1 VKTCSL
7 LAILMPPQFETV
19 KVSQSLKTSVTV
31 LFQSQQ
37 SFANVAVTADGVET
51 ISFLEAAD
59 GLMDL
64 FGKNSPSIPSSPFSQ
79 PMPRL
84 SSQLRLQ
91 ISWVAPSLP
100 LSKPTSGIT

>member
-1 VKTCSL
+1 MFFARHPHASPVRD
-7 LAILMPPQFETV
+7 
-19 KVSQSLKTSVTV
+19 SQGQSFRRRSLKTSVTV

-64 FGKNSPSIPSSPFSQ
+64 FGKNSPSILPSSPFSQ
-79 PMPRL
+79 QCSASPLNSGHRSHGWPRL
-84 SSQLRLQ
+84 CLCPNR
-91 ISWVAPSLP
+91 PP
-100 LSKPTSGIT
+100 E